1 MPVKIVL
8 VLLLLALPVIPT
20 FWALV
25 DIPRRRFP
33 SPRKKMLWFFTV
45 STLPFLG
52 AVLYILFMRRHTEPV
67 TTP

>member
-8 VLLLLALPVIPT
+8 ILLVFALPLIPT

-33 SPRKKMLWFFTV
+33 SHRKKMLWFFTV

-52 AVLYILFMRRHTEPV
+52 AVLYILFMRRHTEPL